1 MSITFST
8 SWYNVKSKFN
18 LATYSNWIN
27 NFICHINN
35 FYLVIYTNEESIN
48 VVKDIMKN
56 AKNTSNIKIVIL
68 EWNDFY
74 CNKYNWKQNHDN
86 NHTLNETS
94 NCKTD
99 WKLNMLWNEKISFVN
114 KTINDN
120 YFNTEWFGWCDI
132 GYFRNMTSE
141 VWPYNAKINNLDKS
155 KIYYGKVG
163 NSNELNCISKMVLN
177 KNELNLPKEQ
187 LPPGQVTIGGG
198 FFLIH
203 KKNIN
208 WWYNTFYNRLNDY
221 FINNYLVKDDQ
232 IIIVDCVVHNL
243 KKFKLIQ
250 HEANNDERWF
260 PFRYYLNS

>member
-1 MSITFST
+1 MGNFLM
-8 SWYNVKSKFN
+8 NV
-18 LATYSNWIN
+18 N
-27 NFICHINN
+27 NFN
-35 FYLVIYTNEESIN
+35 LVIYTNKESYYVFESLVENNSRIK
-48 VVKDIMKN
+48 VIMK
-56 AKNTSNIKIVIL
+56 
-68 EWNDFY
+68 EWDEFY
-74 CNKYNWKQNHDN
+74 GYKWKDNWIN
-86 NHTLNETS
+86 NHTKNNSLNHNS
-94 NCKTD
+94 RFNTD

-232 IIIVDCVVHNL
+232 FIIVDCVVHNL

-250 HEANNDERWF
+250 HEANNDGRWF